1 MNKILILAQ
10 HTIKEL
16 LRKKDFYILI
26 ILFLGLAA
34 FFYSETFFGMKDIS
48 RYLKD
53 IGLSLVSLFSMIIT
67 ITFTAKQIPA
77 EIESKTIYPLLA
89 KPVSRTQF
97 ILGKFVGSLF
107 ISLISFTAFYGLYL
121 GFIFSKGEAASLI
134 LLGQYYILSI
144 LLFNLLAG
152 FVLLFSLFFTI
163 SANISFMFLLYFFM
177 FWYNESLRKLLIL
190 ANEKL
195 IYVYNLLYYI
205 LPHFEFYDIRIRLI
219 HLWEPLPLWVMT
231 SILIYTII
239 YTALIIWLTII
250 IFKRKNL

>member
-1 MNKILILAQ
+1 MILAQ

-16 LRKKDFYILI
+16 LRKKDFYFLI
-26 ILFLGLAA
+26 ILFLGSAA
-34 FFYSETFFGMKDIS
+34 FFYSETFFGINDIS

-121 GFIFSKGEAASLI
+121 CFIFSKGEATSLI
-134 LLGQYYILSI
+134 LLSQYYILSI
-144 LLFNLLAG
+144 LLLSLLAG
-152 FVLLFSLFFTI
+152 FSLLFSLFFTI
-163 SANISFMFLLYFFM
+163 SANISLVFLLYFFM
-177 FWYNESLRKLLIL
+177 FWYNESLKKLIIL
-190 ANEKL
+190 ANDKL
-195 IYVYNLLYYI
+195 IYIYNLLYYI

-219 HLWEPLPLWVMT
+219 HLWEPLPIGVMT
-231 SILIYTII
+231 SIAIYTVI
-239 YTALIIWLTII
+239 YTALIIRLTII